1 MYLPMLTH
9 PASRALH
16 SRAWFCRTREG
27 LYINREGHVAAA
39 RKRRH
44 RWWVSLAPN
53 NAKTIGRMTCHCFL
67 QPIRTDHT
75 SSSHTTLYR
84 VRSSMCCLLPGYSF
98 EPRPNSPVLGIATS
112 AGKTSLAIKNNIDL
126 SRSANVSNFKASTWF
141 RQSLGFFFSSLKK
154 KNGDSARRTLLTL
167 FVHCLP
173 NQSCE
178 ALLQAPRYSFLV
190 FTKSVNSNFS
200 AFWLASVNLEYPWL
214 FTVLRPTLR
223 LRLVSRNYQKT
234 KFER

>member
-39 RKRRH
+39 RKRSH
-44 RWWVSLAPN
+44 RWWVSRAPN
-53 NAKTIGRMTCHCFL
+53 NTKTIGRMTCHCFL

-98 EPRPNSPVLGIATS
+98 ENRPNSPVLGIATS

-126 SRSANVSNFKASTWF
+126 SRSANVSNFKALNVIQTES
-141 RQSLGFFFSSLKK
+141 RFFL
-154 KNGDSARRTLLTL
+154 LLTQKEKRRL
-167 FVHCLP
+167 CSQDV
-173 NQSCE
+173 
-178 ALLQAPRYSFLV
+178 
-190 FTKSVNSNFS
+190 VNFIRS
-200 AFWLASVNLEYPWL
+200 L
-214 FTVLRPTLR
+214 FTQPILWG
-223 LRLVSRNYQKT
+223 LVTGASLFLFSIYQISEQQ
-234 KFER
+234 F

>member
-53 NAKTIGRMTCHCFL
+53 NTKTIGRMTCHCFL

-98 EPRPNSPVLGIATS
+98 ENRPNSPVLGIATS

-126 SRSANVSNFKASTWF
+126 SRSANVSNFKALNVIQTES
-141 RQSLGFFFSSLKK
+141 RFFL
-154 KNGDSARRTLLTL
+154 LLTQKEKRRL
-167 FVHCLP
+167 CSQDV
-173 NQSCE
+173 
-178 ALLQAPRYSFLV
+178 
-190 FTKSVNSNFS
+190 VNFIRS
-200 AFWLASVNLEYPWL
+200 L
-214 FTVLRPTLR
+214 FTQPILWG
-223 LRLVSRNYQKT
+223 LVTGASLFLFSIYQISEQQ
-234 KFER
+234 F

>member
-53 NAKTIGRMTCHCFL
+53 NTKTIKRMTCHCFL

-84 VRSSMCCLLPGYSF
+84 VRSSMCCLLPGHSF

-126 SRSANVSNFKASTWF
+126 SRSANVSNFKALNVIQTES
-141 RQSLGFFFSSLKK
+141 RFFL
-154 KNGDSARRTLLTL
+154 LLTQKEKRRL
-167 FVHCLP
+167 CSQDV
-173 NQSCE
+173 
-178 ALLQAPRYSFLV
+178 
-190 FTKSVNSNFS
+190 VNFIRS
-200 AFWLASVNLEYPWL
+200 L
-214 FTVLRPTLR
+214 FTQPILWG
-223 LRLVSRNYQKT
+223 LVTGASLFLFSIYQISEQQ
-234 KFER
+234 F

>member
-27 LYINREGHVAAA
+27 LYINREGHVAVG

-53 NAKTIGRMTCHCFL
+53 NTKTIGRMTCHCFL
-67 QPIRTDHT
+67 QPIRRDLT

-84 VRSSMCCLLPGYSF
+84 VRSSMCCLFPGYSF
-98 EPRPNSPVLGIATS
+98 EPRPNSFVLGIATS

-141 RQSLGFFFSSLKK
+141 RQSLGFFL
-154 KNGDSARRTLLTL
+154 LLTQKEKRRL
-167 FVHCLP
+167 CSQDV
-173 NQSCE
+173 
-178 ALLQAPRYSFLV
+178 
-190 FTKSVNSNFS
+190 VNFIRS
-200 AFWLASVNLEYPWL
+200 L
-214 FTVLRPTLR
+214 FTQPILWG
-223 LRLVSRNYQKT
+223 LVTGASLFLFSIYQISEQQ
-234 KFER
+234 F

>member
-53 NAKTIGRMTCHCFL
+53 NTKTIGRMTCHCFL

-126 SRSANVSNFKASTWF
+126 SRSANVSNFKALNVIQTEP
-141 RQSLGFFFSSLKK
+141 RFFL
-154 KNGDSARRTLLTL
+154 LLTQKEKRRL
-167 FVHCLP
+167 CSQDVVHFIR
-173 NQSCE
+173 S
-178 ALLQAPRYSFLV
+178 
-190 FTKSVNSNFS
+190 
-200 AFWLASVNLEYPWL
+200 L
-214 FTVLRPTLR
+214 FTQPILWG
-223 LRLVSRNYQKT
+223 LVTGASLFLFSIYQISEQQ
-234 KFER
+234 F

>member
-98 EPRPNSPVLGIATS
+98 ENRPNSPVLGIATS

-126 SRSANVSNFKASTWF
+126 SRSANVSNFKALNVIQTES
-141 RQSLGFFFSSLKK
+141 RFFL
-154 KNGDSARRTLLTL
+154 LLTQKEKRRL
-167 FVHCLP
+167 CSQDV
-173 NQSCE
+173 
-178 ALLQAPRYSFLV
+178 
-190 FTKSVNSNFS
+190 VNFIRS
-200 AFWLASVNLEYPWL
+200 L
-214 FTVLRPTLR
+214 FTQPILWG
-223 LRLVSRNYQKT
+223 LVTDASLFLFSIYQISEQQ
-234 KFER
+234 F

>member
-53 NAKTIGRMTCHCFL
+53 NTKTSGRMTCHCFL

-84 VRSSMCCLLPGYSF
+84 VRSSMSCLLPGYSF
-98 EPRPNSPVLGIATS
+98 EPRPNSPVFGIATS

-126 SRSANVSNFKASTWF
+126 SRSANVSNFKALNVIQTEP
-141 RQSLGFFFSSLKK
+141 RFFL
-154 KNGDSARRTLLTL
+154 LLTQKEKRRL
-167 FVHCLP
+167 CSQDV
-173 NQSCE
+173 
-178 ALLQAPRYSFLV
+178 
-190 FTKSVNSNFS
+190 VNFIRS
-200 AFWLASVNLEYPWL
+200 L
-214 FTVLRPTLR
+214 FTQPILWG
-223 LRLVSRNYQKT
+223 LVTGASLFPFSIYQISEQQ
-234 KFER
+234 F

>member
-27 LYINREGHVAAA
+27 LYINREGHAAAA
-39 RKRRH
+39 RKRSR
-44 RWWVSLAPN
+44 RWCVSLTPN
-53 NAKTIGRMTCHCFL
+53 NTKTIGRMTCHCFL
-67 QPIRTDHT
+67 QPIRRDHT
-75 SSSHTTLYR
+75 SSSYTTLYR

-98 EPRPNSPVLGIATS
+98 EPRPNSFVLGIATS

-126 SRSANVSNFKASTWF
+126 SRSANVNNFKASTWF
-141 RQSLGFFFSSLKK
+141 RQSLGFFF
-154 KNGDSARRTLLTL
+154 LLTQKEKRRL
-167 FVHCLP
+167 CSQGVVNFIHCLP

-178 ALLQAPRYSFLV
+178 ALLKAPRYSFLV

-200 AFWLASVNLEYPWL
+200 AFWLASVNSEYPWL
-214 FTVLRPTLR
+214 FTVLRPMLR
-223 LRLVSRNYQKT
+223 LRLVSRNYQKR

>member
-1 MYLPMLTH
+1 MLTH

-53 NAKTIGRMTCHCFL
+53 NTKTIGRMTCHCFL

-98 EPRPNSPVLGIATS
+98 ENRPNSPVLGIATS

-126 SRSANVSNFKASTWF
+126 SRSANVSNFKALNVIQTES
-141 RQSLGFFFSSLKK
+141 RFFL
-154 KNGDSARRTLLTL
+154 LLTQKEKRRL
-167 FVHCLP
+167 CSQDV
-173 NQSCE
+173 
-178 ALLQAPRYSFLV
+178 
-190 FTKSVNSNFS
+190 VNFIRS
-200 AFWLASVNLEYPWL
+200 L
-214 FTVLRPTLR
+214 FTQPILWG
-223 LRLVSRNYQKT
+223 LVTGASLFLFSIYQISEQQ
-234 KFER
+234 F

>member
-53 NAKTIGRMTCHCFL
+53 NTKTIGRMTCHCFL

-126 SRSANVSNFKASTWF
+126 SRSANVSNFKALNVIQTEP
-141 RQSLGFFFSSLKK
+141 RFFL
-154 KNGDSARRTLLTL
+154 LLTQKEKRRL
-167 FVHCLP
+167 CSQDV
-173 NQSCE
+173 
-178 ALLQAPRYSFLV
+178 
-190 FTKSVNSNFS
+190 VNFIRS
-200 AFWLASVNLEYPWL
+200 L
-214 FTVLRPTLR
+214 FTQPILWG
-223 LRLVSRNYQKT
+223 LVTGASLFLFSIYQISEQQ
-234 KFER
+234 F